1 MRGPEYEKK
10 LKAINEA
17 YTASLP
23 VALND
28 IASLWDELL
37 AEWDDTRAA
46 ALSDNCHRLAGS
58 ASMFGHAEIG
68 RIACSIEDIF
78 GKVVHKGQLLTE
90 EEIASIGRYVDE
102 LRTLARRLPDSP

>member
-1 MRGPEYEKK
+1 MPGSEYEKK

-37 AEWDDTRAA
+37 VDWDDTQAA
-46 ALSDNCHRLAGS
+46 ALSNTCHRLAGS
-58 ASMFGHAEIG
+58 ALMFGHPEVGHIT
-68 RIACSIEDIF
+68 RNIEDIF
-78 GKVVHKGQLLTE
+78 AKVVHKGDLLTE
-90 EEIASIGRYVDE
+90 EEIATIGRHVDE
-102 LRTLARRLPDSP
+102 LRALASK